1 MFAMNNNRYR
11 VAVLFATIST
21 LSTTVSAVAAVSK
34 AKPCPEAYPVSEVC
48 GTYSRNPVKDPKG
61 EIKFRNNGGSPMF
74 VQSIQILKLNKEVE
88 SFSKALETES
98 KNRLYAVS
106 SESDNFLKGGC
117 KGRSFQKN
125 SSICLVTVRPI
136 RDKDSITQSW
146 ATEFENDLSINQVE
160 LIVKYRYF
168 CIPFINSE
176 GIFYGEKRIRI
187 GRFN

>member
-11 VAVLFATIST
+11 VAVVFATIST
-21 LSTTVSAVAAVSK
+21 VSTTVTSVAAVSK
-34 AKPCPEAYPVSEVC
+34 SKPCPEAYPVSEVS
-48 GTYSRNPVKDPKG
+48 GTHSRNPVKDPKG

-74 VQSIQILKLNKEVE
+74 VESIQILKLNKEVA
-88 SFSKALETES
+88 SFSKALGTES
-98 KNRLYAVS
+98 KTPLYSIS
-106 SESDNFLKGGC
+106 SESENFLKGGC

-125 SSICLVTVRPI
+125 SSICLATVRPI
-136 RDKDSITQSW
+136 RDEDSITQSW
-146 ATEFENDLSINQVE
+146 AKGFENDLSVNQVE

-187 GRFN
+187 GCF